1 MKLMS
6 PWFQIAALLSAIRH
20 VICDLEA
27 ARLGRSSSYPEPFSP
42 LTRHRFQ
49 ASLPPEGTTVD
60 SAARSTDSF

>member
-1 MKLMS
+1 MKMIS

-42 LTRHRFQ
+42 LTPHRFRP
-49 ASLPPEGTTVD
+49 SLTPDGDDVGKHC
-60 SAARSTDSF
+60 